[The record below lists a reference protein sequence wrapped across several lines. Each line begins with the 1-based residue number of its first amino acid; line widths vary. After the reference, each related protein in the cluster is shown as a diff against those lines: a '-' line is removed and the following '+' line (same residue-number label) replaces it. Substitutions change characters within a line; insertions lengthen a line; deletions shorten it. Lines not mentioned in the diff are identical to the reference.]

1 MLPFS
6 FSHSLFKSSQNNKQK
21 KMKDFKNRNGK
32 TPQKVPEINIKKDLY
47 DDERINAL
55 LKKNLLL

>member
-1 MLPFS
+1 
-6 FSHSLFKSSQNNKQK
+6 
-21 KMKDFKNRNGK
+21 MKDFKNRNGK

-55 LKKNLLL
+55 LKKNLLV